1 MSTTELDLERIE
13 SKANSILGD
22 VPDYIWNGQE
32 LPVPVEDIIDSM
44 FGLMVRDV
52 NDMSKAP
59 GAPEDVH
66 ADQISGLLLTGL
78 GEIWVNETEA
88 NRWPTRRRF
97 TISHELGHWVLHR
110 TGQQQLFCRTVEV
123 ISDRELA
130 EAERKVTTRPAIPVT
145 EEEANAFAAALLM
158 PAHLVNE
165 HHERCKGDMALLR
178 ETFNC
183 SEKAMNRRVE
193 SVVPPR

>member
-1 MSTTELDLERIE
+1 VSIPELDLERVE
-13 SKANSILGD
+13 DRATSILES
-22 VPDYIWNGQE
+22 VPDYIWNGQT
-32 LPVPVEDIIDSM
+32 LPVPVEDIVDSM
-44 FGLMVRDV
+44 YGLMVRDV
-52 NDMSKAP
+52 ADMSQAP
-59 GAPEDVH
+59 GAPEDVN

-78 GEIWVNETEA
+78 GEIWVNQTEA

-110 TGQQQLFCRTVEV
+110 TGQQKLFCRTAEV
-123 ISDRELA
+123 LSDQDLA

-165 HHERCKGDMALLR
+165 HHEKCRGDLAKLK

-183 SEKAMNRRVE
+183 SEKAMNRRVR
-193 SVVPPR
+193 SVVELS